1 MLRHNTEVEF
11 GGFWRNN
18 DKVILRPFV
27 YHLRYLSSFFARWL
41 HPVGRA
47 SAPPLD
53 IGWVTNGKWFFCYL
67 SGNWFLMSCCCLLK
81 RHKELFLKRL
91 KRYIERILTESFA
104 VLTGSI
110 LTYLFQA
117 TFLYAHVHVHQYG
130 IILQILE
137 LDTCRIILES

>member
-1 MLRHNTEVEF
+1 MLLEHNTEVEF
-11 GGFWRNN
+11 NGFWRNN

-27 YHLRYLSSFFARWL
+27 YHLRYLSSFFAKWL

-91 KRYIERILTESFA
+91 KRYIERILKEPFA
-104 VLTGSI
+104 VLTWLNLNVFIPGNVFICTCPRTSI
-110 LTYLFQA
+110 GKSA
-117 TFLYAHVHVHQYG
+117 NN
-130 IILQILE
+130 
-137 LDTCRIILES
+137 